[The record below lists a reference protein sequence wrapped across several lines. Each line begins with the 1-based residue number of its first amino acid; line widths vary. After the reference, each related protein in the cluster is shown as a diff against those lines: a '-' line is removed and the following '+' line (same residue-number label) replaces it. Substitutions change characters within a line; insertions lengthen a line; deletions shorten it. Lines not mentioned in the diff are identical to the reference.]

1 MQVESVPSSRGS
13 RTTVGS
19 SGIDGSGTSFAQLS
33 KGALRGGSAAVPRY
47 CSFRSHPGYCEFG
60 IKRFYWDRRSG
71 KCRQFHYN
79 GRFGNA
85 NRFDTLAECRSACD
99 VRRSYDKYV

>member
-1 MQVESVPSSRGS
+1 MKK
-13 RTTVGS
+13 
-19 SGIDGSGTSFAQLS
+19 GTHVLLAVLFLVMYI
-33 KGALRGGSAAVPRY
+33 GGSAAVPRY